1 MPLLLT
7 ILLIWAAI
15 VLLVLTLCLAAA
27 RGSDAHAPSM
37 PEHEPLAHRQL
48 AHESLGGEPRSGAVS
63 LGEPPAMSPAEAT
76 AHPRAGA

>member
-7 ILLIWAAI
+7 ILLVWAAI

-27 RGSDAHAPSM
+27 RGSGAHAPSV
-37 PEHEPLAHRQL
+37 PEHESLTHR
-48 AHESLGGEPRSGAVS
+48 SLGGESRGGEAFC
-63 LGEPPAMSPAEAT
+63 EPPTTTLAEAT